1 MKAMDSVGGERHAW
15 RVRIHLPA
23 PDGLLLRMLPIRRV
37 VRARPDLAEAPA
49 QRDGETPFRAL
60 DDGQMLLP
68 GVAEPRR
75 WTFGTSG

>member
-1 MKAMDSVGGERHAW
+1 MKAMDSVGGGRHAW

-23 PDGLLLRMLPIRRV
+23 PDGCFLRMLPIRRV
-37 VRARPDLAEAPA
+37 VRARPEPA
-49 QRDGETPFRAL
+49 GVPAARNGETPFPML